1 MQPGA
6 LRALEFDRIVEAVSG
21 FALTPM
27 GAERLCRLEPS
38 IDPAH
43 VAKLLAATSETRRY
57 LEVHPLFPLRA
68 SAELPQVLSALAVE
82 GRPLEALRLI
92 ALADFLDSIDE
103 ARAAIRRAGGSFPS
117 LEAATGDAASFKR
130 ETGQIREKIEPSG
143 DVVDGASTEL
153 RLIRERLRKQ
163 RTRLRGTLES
173 YLRGKE
179 TSKYLQEQV
188 VTERNGRYV
197 LVIKTEHR
205 SSIPGVVHGTST
217 SGASLFLEPLSTVE
231 INNDI
236 VALEEQEI
244 EEIRR
249 ILLALSD
256 SLRHRGLDLQR
267 TIEAAT
273 ELDVLQARARFSA
286 LVDGVEP
293 ALSTDGAFELQAARH
308 PLLMPAVA
316 ARLPEAAAGV
326 TSPVPVTLTVVPP
339 ATCLLITGPNTGGKT
354 VALKTAGLL
363 AMMAQAGLHVPAA
376 AGTRVPVFRSLFADI
391 GDEQS
396 IDASLST
403 FSARITNIAAM
414 DRALVVPGLVLLD
427 EVGSGTDPMEGGA
440 LGVAIVDHFRR
451 RGATVIATSHYDAL
465 KTYASTTEG
474 VTGAA
479 FGFDADSFAPSYRLS
494 YGSAGRSLALEIAA
508 RLGLNPSVVAAA
520 RQNLSARDAQLAEHL
535 AKIDRDMRA
544 LEHDQRLAT
553 RERQTLEAAEIRV
566 RHREEAL
573 RQREETFRLRLS
585 EELGTQVR
593 QARREIDDVISQLKA
608 RTATIVQEGA
618 RAVSTGEAGSVR
630 SDARAAVDTVVKRY
644 TEPLDQGTSEA
655 PPGHAPIV
663 GDRVVVGGLGLE
675 GVVTSVHDGT
685 ADLDVRGKRMRASV
699 RDLRVVGA
707 AATVPARISVNV
719 QLQPRDAPPADLN
732 VIGCSVDE
740 AISRAERFLDESLL
754 TDQRIVRMIHG
765 YGTGQLKR
773 ALAGFLQQ
781 HPLVARFATAPP
793 EQGGGGV
800 TVVELKE

>member
-1 MQPGA
+1 M
-6 LRALEFDRIVEAVSG
+6 RG

-43 VAKLLAATSETRRY
+43 VSKLLAATSETRRY
-57 LEVHPLFPLRA
+57 LEVHTLFPLRA
-68 SAELPQVLSALAVE
+68 SAELPQVLTALAVE

-117 LEAATGDAASFKR
+117 LEAATGDVASFKR

-179 TSKYLQEQV
+179 TAKYLQEQV

-205 SSIPGVVHGTST
+205 SSIPGVVHGAST

-256 SLRHRGLDLQR
+256 ALRGRGPDLQR

-273 ELDVLQARARFSA
+273 ELDVLQARARFSG

-293 ALSTDGAFELQAARH
+293 ALSADGAFELQAARH
-308 PLLMPAVA
+308 PLLMAAVT
-316 ARLPEAAAGV
+316 ARLADTVPGV
-326 TSPVPVTLTVVPP
+326 VAVPVTLAVVPP

-363 AMMAQAGLHVPAA
+363 AMMAQTGLHVPAA
-376 AGTRVPVFRSLFADI
+376 PGSRLPVFRSLFADI

-403 FSARITNIAAM
+403 FSARIANIAAM
-414 DRALVVPGLVLLD
+414 DRGLVVPSLVLLD
-427 EVGSGTDPMEGGA
+427 EVGS
-440 LGVAIVDHFRR
+440 
-451 RGATVIATSHYDAL
+451 
-465 KTYASTTEG
+465 
-474 VTGAA
+474 
-479 FGFDADSFAPSYRLS
+479 
-494 YGSAGRSLALEIAA
+494 
-508 RLGLNPSVVAAA
+508 
-520 RQNLSARDAQLAEHL
+520 
-535 AKIDRDMRA
+535 
-544 LEHDQRLAT
+544 
-553 RERQTLEAAEIRV
+553 
-566 RHREEAL
+566 
-573 RQREETFRLRLS
+573 
-585 EELGTQVR
+585 
-593 QARREIDDVISQLKA
+593 
-608 RTATIVQEGA
+608 
-618 RAVSTGEAGSVR
+618 
-630 SDARAAVDTVVKRY
+630 
-644 TEPLDQGTSEA
+644 
-655 PPGHAPIV
+655 
-663 GDRVVVGGLGLE
+663 
-675 GVVTSVHDGT
+675 
-685 ADLDVRGKRMRASV
+685 
-699 RDLRVVGA
+699 
-707 AATVPARISVNV
+707 
-719 QLQPRDAPPADLN
+719 
-732 VIGCSVDE
+732 
-740 AISRAERFLDESLL
+740 
-754 TDQRIVRMIHG
+754 
-765 YGTGQLKR
+765 
-773 ALAGFLQQ
+773 
-781 HPLVARFATAPP
+781 
-793 EQGGGGV
+793 
-800 TVVELKE
+800 